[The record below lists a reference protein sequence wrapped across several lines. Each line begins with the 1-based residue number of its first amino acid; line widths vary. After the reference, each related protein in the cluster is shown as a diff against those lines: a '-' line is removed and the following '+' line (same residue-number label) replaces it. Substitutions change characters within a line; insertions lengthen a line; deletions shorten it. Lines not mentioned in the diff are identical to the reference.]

1 MDFDFNVQKIE
12 EAYRH
17 ELLTYL
23 NQLFTGVNLPS
34 HDISHHERVWRYCRS
49 LLLEINRFGLD
60 VPADLVENAI
70 VACYFH
76 DTGLTINLGESHGAL
91 GAEICSRYLQQKPN
105 FTSFRNKEILTA
117 IEFHDDK
124 SIRTEENG
132 DALSMLNLTRLVS
145 TADDLDAFGTIGVFR
160 YIEIYLKRAVAANE
174 LPGRVLTNLQNRYSN
189 FKSAYA
195 LLEKF
200 VDRQECRYYQTF
212 NFFTRLAT
220 EVTLGVGSA
229 NGPYGVYRVIENNLV
244 EKGQSIE
251 DVIDYVNENPISE
264 YAQSFFNVLKVELN
278 INSTVS

>member
-12 EAYRH
+12 KAYRH

-60 VPADLVENAI
+60 VPADLVENALI
-70 VACYFH
+70 ACYFH
-76 DTGLTINLGESHGAL
+76 DTGLTIDLGENHGAL
-91 GAEICSRYLQQKPN
+91 GAEICSRYIQKKFN
-105 FTSFRNKEILTA
+105 FTSLRSKDILTA
-117 IEFHDDK
+117 IELHDDK
-124 SIRTEENG
+124 SIRTEADG

-160 YIEIYLKRAVAANE
+160 YIEIYLKREVTASE
-174 LPGRVLTNLQNRYSN
+174 LPCRVIMNLQNRYSN
-189 FKSAYA
+189 FKSAYG
-195 LLEKF
+195 LLKQF
-200 VDRQECRYYQTF
+200 VDRQECRYYQTL
-212 NFFTRLAT
+212 NFFTRLAA
-220 EVTLGVGSA
+220 EVAQGVGNA
-229 NGPYGVYRVIENNLV
+229 NGPYGVYTVIKSNLV

-251 DVIDYVNENPISE
+251 DVINHANANPVSE

-278 INSTVS
+278 IYPTVS